1 MSSTTIYRT
10 EKISEKINFSYYLKW
25 VRNKYNQ
32 HKVAIIVSRPN
43 V

>member
-1 MSSTTIYRT
+1 MSSTAIC
-10 EKISEKINFSYYLKW
+10 IAEKINFSYYLKR
-25 VRNKYNQ
+25 VGYSQ